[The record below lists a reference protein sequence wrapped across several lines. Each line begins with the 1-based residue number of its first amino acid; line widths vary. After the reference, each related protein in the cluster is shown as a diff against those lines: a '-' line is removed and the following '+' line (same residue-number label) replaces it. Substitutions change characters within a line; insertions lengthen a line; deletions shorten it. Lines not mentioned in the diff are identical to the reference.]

1 MLIHTDITVE
11 PLLRVSEI
19 LNKAMTRNLVDWNA
33 MNIATVD
40 FNNSP
45 SSRMVLLKKLND
57 QGLVFYTNFK
67 SKKGQDLDKNKF
79 IAVNFWW
86 RELKQQIRIEGE
98 VEKLSA
104 EKSDEYFNSRPL
116 KSRVAAIISQ
126 QGEKIDSY
134 EILQKEIDNFGSD
147 VELRDNFNAIDFSTS
162 LGIEYYVNN
171 HISLNTKFS
180 NTLLFTP
187 IRKHAS
193 SASLW
198 YNQGQYNTVISFIIN
213 YYVINSQ

>member
-1 MLIHTDITVE
+1 MIIEESIQTE
-11 PLLRVSEI
+11 PLAKVAKILRSAEA
-19 LNKAMTRNLVDWNA
+19 LNLVDWNA

-86 RELKQQIRIEGE
+86 RELKEQIRIEGE

-104 EKSDEYFNSRPL
+104 EKSDCLLYTSP
-116 KSRVAAIISQ
+116 SP
-126 QGEKIDSY
+126 
-134 EILQKEIDNFGSD
+134 
-147 VELRDNFNAIDFSTS
+147 RDR
-162 LGIEYYVNN
+162 G
-171 HISLNTKFS
+171 
-180 NTLLFTP
+180 
-187 IRKHAS
+187 
-193 SASLW
+193 
-198 YNQGQYNTVISFIIN
+198 
-213 YYVINSQ
+213 

>member
-1 MLIHTDITVE
+1 MIIEESIQTE
-11 PLLRVSEI
+11 PLAKVAKILRSAEA
-19 LNKAMTRNLVDWNA
+19 LNLVDWNA

-86 RELKQQIRIEGE
+86 RELKEQIRIEGE

-126 QGEKIDSY
+126 QSEKIDSY
-134 EILQKEIDNFGSD
+134 EILQKEIDNLTEQY
-147 VELRDNFNAIDFSTS
+147 ELNEENPKRPEHCGLYLIKPNS
-162 LGIEYYVNN
+162 IELWKEGDYRTHQRQKY
-171 HISLNTKFS
+171 LKKEDETWE
-180 NTLLFTP
+180 
-187 IRKHAS
+187 S
-193 SASLW
+193 SFLSP
-198 YNQGQYNTVISFIIN
+198 
-213 YYVINSQ
+213 

>member
-1 MLIHTDITVE
+1 MIIEESIQTE
-11 PLLRVSEI
+11 PLAKVAKI
-19 LNKAMTRNLVDWNA
+19 LKSAEALNLVDWNA

-86 RELKQQIRIEGE
+86 RELKEQIRIEGE

-126 QGEKIDSY
+126 QSKKIDSY
-134 EILQKEIDNFGSD
+134 EILQEEIDNLTEQY
-147 VELRDNFNAIDFSTS
+147 ELNKENPKRPEHCGLYLVKPTSIELWKEGDFRTHQRQKY
-162 LGIEYYVNN
+162 LKKEDE
-171 HISLNTKFS
+171 TWE
-180 NTLLFTP
+180 
-187 IRKHAS
+187 S
-193 SASLW
+193 SFLSP
-198 YNQGQYNTVISFIIN
+198 
-213 YYVINSQ
+213 